1 MQVNMPC
8 MDGMG
13 YTGCLIGIPGIVYE
27 IIPIQVCS
35 ISSTI
40 YRKQPGPLFSLL
52 TCGNTSY
59 CTPTKAAGSS
69 QNWWF
74 LDLGFS
80 KSMRMGKS
88 SKQIFSQMVFYWWF
102 FLWYKENHHLTQVR
116 ERIGCWP
123 LKKNKRVSKHPAVV
137 SMHLQL
143 APVWHGEA
151 SSPKQG
157 SKTCLVPARLCRGCD
172 FLSQIPRLSC
182 NFAILWPVKIPLEHI
197 DVWTKAIVRSYHGNT
212 QATCTFRGKFFHPY
226 FRAEKNFILSS
237 FCIVLG
243 AKVWTSSFEPRTQV
257 A

>member
-1 MQVNMPC
+1 MHTVNNQGPFFHCSLVEMH
-8 MDGMG
+8 
-13 YTGCLIGIPGIVYE
+13 LIAL
-27 IIPIQVCS
+27 Q
-35 ISSTI
+35 
-40 YRKQPGPLFSLL
+40 Q
-52 TCGNTSY
+52 
-59 CTPTKAAGSS
+59 KAAGSS

-88 SKQIFSQMVFYWWF
+88 SKQIFSQMVFFCWF
-102 FLWYKENHHLTQVR
+102 MMVQRKQSPYTKSKKELVADHWTK
-116 ERIGCWP
+116 I
-123 LKKNKRVSKHPAVV
+123 KRLSKHRAVV

>member
-1 MQVNMPC
+1 MHTVNNQGPFFHCSLVEMH
-8 MDGMG
+8 
-13 YTGCLIGIPGIVYE
+13 LIAL
-27 IIPIQVCS
+27 Q
-35 ISSTI
+35 
-40 YRKQPGPLFSLL
+40 Q
-52 TCGNTSY
+52 
-59 CTPTKAAGSS
+59 KAAGSS

-80 KSMRMGKS
+80 KSMRMEKVPKNILPNGVLLVIFYGTKTAITLHKS
-88 SKQIFSQMVFYWWF
+88 K
-102 FLWYKENHHLTQVR
+102 KELVADHWTK
-116 ERIGCWP
+116 I
-123 LKKNKRVSKHPAVV
+123 KRLSKHRAVV